1 MVYSVCNALMV
12 WKSLMLKYRDLKK
25 THLFKFFNF
34 SELDKEKEH
43 SGLTRIKIAPGSFQE
58 FIDIELSIDKKKNV
72 HRALLL
78 LDRDWIGDRS
88 TLNPFAKDLVKSFI
102 SGMVPKKDREKAN
115 TISSAIMDAWG
126 EDDTVL
132 TIGHDSDPE
141 DESRVEVR
149 EALIVF
155 LGESQLYSLQMVGSD
170 IIMDNIDEGKKKRL
184 RIEISSW

>member
-1 MVYSVCNALMV
+1 MA
-12 WKSLMLKYRDLKK
+12 
-25 THLFKFFNF
+25 
-34 SELDKEKEH
+34 KEKEH
-43 SGLTRIKIAPGSFQE
+43 SGFTRVKISPGSFE
-58 FIDIELSIDKKKNV
+58 EYIDIELSIDKKKNV

-102 SGMVPKKDREKAN
+102 SGMVPEKDKEKA
-115 TISSAIMDAWG
+115 TAISSAIMDSWG
-126 EDDTVL
+126 EDNAVL
-132 TIGHDSDPE
+132 TIGHDIDP
-141 DESRVEVR
+141 DDKSRVEVR